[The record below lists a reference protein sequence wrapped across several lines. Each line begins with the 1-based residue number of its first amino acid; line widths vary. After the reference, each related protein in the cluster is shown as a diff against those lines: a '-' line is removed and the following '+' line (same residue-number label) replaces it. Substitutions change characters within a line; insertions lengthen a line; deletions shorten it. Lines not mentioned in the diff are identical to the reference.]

1 MAKGKIKRI
10 IRDRGFGFI
19 EAEDGSEI
27 FFHRTSLAGT
37 DFNDLKEGDGVE
49 FETEQTP
56 KGPRATNVKGI

>member
-1 MAKGKIKRI
+1 MAKGKIKKV

-27 FFHRTSLAGT
+27 FFHRTGLVETSI
-37 DFNDLKEGDGVE
+37 DDLKEGDGVE

-56 KGPRATNVKGI
+56 RGPRATNVKRV

>member
-27 FFHRTSLAGT
+27 FFHRTGLVDISI
-37 DFNDLKEGDGVE
+37 DELKEGDGVE

-56 KGPRATNVKGI
+56 RGPRAKDVKRT

>member
-1 MAKGKIKRI
+1 MAKGKIKKV

-27 FFHRTSLAGT
+27 FFHRTGIVDTSI
-37 DFNDLKEGDGVE
+37 DDLKEGDGVE

-56 KGPRATNVKGI
+56 RGPRATNVKRV